1 MSARPPSPRSSAN
14 APRTA
19 LRVDPASLPPAKP
32 RPPEREGLLF
42 PWMLATLS
50 GTLLLW
56 GAAMALFKL
65 RLLPF
70 RLCAPVTNAIALLAI
85 ASVVT
90 GLLLA
95 LLRRIRR
102 H

>member
-1 MSARPPSPRSSAN
+1 MPSSPEPMPRP
-14 APRTA
+14 A
-19 LRVDPASLPPAKP
+19 LRVNPASLPPEKP

-70 RLCAPVTNAIALLAI
+70 RLCAPVTNAIALLAT
-85 ASVVT
+85 ASVAT

-102 H
+102 P